1 MTLHL
6 AHDISKSNLW
16 HYFKWFQQNMLFSA
30 EIVILQN
37 RLRVMA
43 KFEMEMVRNVINMQ
57 EIVNKFITRSR
68 HNWQSDLFFLITKK
82 KKNLNLETVKS
93 RKLSPISTQKQ
104 NEYQMCIMSIRMR
117 WILVDL
123 GKAKSH
129 GSGSWSCQAVGLAL
143 CDAG

>member
-6 AHDISKSNLW
+6 ARDISKSNLW

-30 EIVILQN
+30 EIVILEN

-57 EIVNKFITRSR
+57 EIVNKFITGSR

-82 KKNLNLETVKS
+82 KK
-93 RKLSPISTQKQ
+93 
-104 NEYQMCIMSIRMR
+104 
-117 WILVDL
+117 ILT
-123 GKAKSH
+123 
-129 GSGSWSCQAVGLAL
+129 
-143 CDAG
+143 